1 MSEATKK
8 IWVRE
13 LPRKEDGVLIG
24 LSYHTEPEG
33 LENGTEHQYIRADI
47 FDELVDAL
55 KGLIESTTHICEG
68 AYGPGMDGSFD
79 KARAALKKLE
89 ESHD

>member
-55 KGLIESTTHICEG
+55 KYVMTAHGEQLSDAFE
-68 AYGPGMDGSFD
+68 
-79 KARAALKKLE
+79 KAQNVLAKLE
-89 ESHD
+89 ESHE

>member
-1 MSEATKK
+1 MNEAPKK

-33 LENGTEHQYIRADI
+33 LENGTEHPYIRADLVA
-47 FDELVDAL
+47 DEWVEAL
-55 KGLIESTTHICEG
+55 EDMVNIADCLGNIVRIAK
-68 AYGPGMDGSFD
+68 
-79 KARAALKKLE
+79 AALKKQE
-89 ESHD
+89 EE